1 MEHPRLQ
8 RRHARRPGAVKHSPS
23 LLQQEQTHYHEA
35 AARDH
40 SAAVSSL
47 MSFSAGSS
55 LRRVVE
61 VGLDRRRRAAQTS
74 GDLRDRKPL
83 GLAKVA
89 RESNRPV
96 AFVHTVISWRRS
108 IGRHVS
114 SIANV
119 EVVPAADVAGLRT
132 SRDSGCRDRESRRDR
147 VSRTGR
153 RRHVRGRS
161 VAGRGARP
169 PLACRPTRQAQID
182 ELRPAIPRRAPTPLG
197 AGL

>member
-1 MEHPRLQ
+1 MAGARPQ
-8 RRHARRPGAVKHSPS
+8 R
-23 LLQQEQTHYHEA
+23 
-35 AARDH
+35 
-40 SAAVSSL
+40 
-47 MSFSAGSS
+47 
-55 LRRVVE
+55 
-61 VGLDRRRRAAQTS
+61 S

-119 EVVPAADVAGLRT
+119 DVVAAADVAGFRT
-132 SRDSGCRDRESRRDR
+132 YRDSDAGTGSTRRDR

-153 RRHVRGRS
+153 PRHIRGRS
-161 VAGRGARP
+161 VAGREARP
-169 PLACRPTRQAQID
+169 PPLTRRPTRQAQID
-182 ELRPAIPRRAPTPLG
+182 ELRPAYHAEHRRRPGPACSCHGDTGCARFGGRCWFVALFATSSRPRGTIASVSAL
-197 AGL
+197 A